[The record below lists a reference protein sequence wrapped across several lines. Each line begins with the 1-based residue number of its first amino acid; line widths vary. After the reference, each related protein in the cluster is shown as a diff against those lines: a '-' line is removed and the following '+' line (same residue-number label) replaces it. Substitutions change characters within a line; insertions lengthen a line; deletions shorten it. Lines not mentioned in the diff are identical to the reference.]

1 MIICAEQIKAARAWM
16 GWTRDFLAGES
27 GVSSGTIR
35 NLEDGNISP
44 RDDTTRAICD
54 AFERKGLEFT
64 IDGIRKRQ
72 KEILMC
78 AGQDGHQVLYTTLMQ
93 SIVSGQGSGVIAIT
107 QNQSEFFEIFCNKH
121 EWLNR
126 IDEFSS
132 IRCLTTDEC
141 DLGSSKYTR
150 IAFRA
155 AVTDQDRQLPAC
167 LIFDRKFVMIRKV
180 GRGYHFMIVADT
192 EMAHYHKVLFDA
204 AWKKTD
210 AYAA

>member
-1 MIICAEQIKAARAWM
+1 MICAEQIKAARAWM
-16 GWTRDFLAGES
+16 GWTREFLAGES
-27 GVSSGTIR
+27 GVSCGTIR

-44 RDDTTRAICD
+44 RDDTTHAIRE

-64 IDGIRKRQ
+64 TDGIRKRQ

-78 AGQDGHQVLYTTLMQ
+78 AGQNSHQVFYTTLMQ
-93 SIVSGQGSGVIAIT
+93 SIVSGQGGGVVAVT
-107 QNQSEFFEIFCNKH
+107 ESQKDFFEIFCNNH
-121 EWLNR
+121 EWLR
-126 IDEFSS
+126 RLDEFAA
-132 IRCLTTDEC
+132 IRCLTTV
-141 DLGSSKYTR
+141 GSGSETSPYAR

-155 AVTDQDRQLPAC
+155 AVTDHDRQLPGC

-204 AWKKTD
+204 AWKK
-210 AYAA
+210 ANACAA